1 MSYTTFTYKKLYE
14 LFEPVD
20 INCVLLGEST
30 HGTKEFY
37 DIRMELYKRR
47 KLYLLYKMNREAR
60 ILKNKIKFL
69 KEIMS
74 KMLIFSL

>member
-20 INCVLLGEST
+20 KNCVLLGEST

-37 DIRMELYKRR
+37 DIRLNITKHLVKNGGFRCIFLEVEWSIGVEL
-47 KLYLLYKMNREAR
+47 
-60 ILKNKIKFL
+60 NKYV
-69 KEIMS
+69 
-74 KMLIFSL
+74 